1 MDKILELLA
10 HADHVEVSKANKM
23 WQKILSEID
32 LPFGESTLQ
41 VTGYYA
47 CSKFLEV
54 LESALRTMFNE
65 VRVYHV
71 DDKPWRRIF
80 LIKGEE
86 SDVMICASWYHTG
99 PDF

>member
-32 LPFGESTLQ
+32 LPFGENTLQ

-47 CSKFLEV
+47 CQSSLK
-54 LESALRTMFNE
+54 
-65 VRVYHV
+65 Y
-71 DDKPWRRIF
+71 
-80 LIKGEE
+80 
-86 SDVMICASWYHTG
+86 
-99 PDF
+99 